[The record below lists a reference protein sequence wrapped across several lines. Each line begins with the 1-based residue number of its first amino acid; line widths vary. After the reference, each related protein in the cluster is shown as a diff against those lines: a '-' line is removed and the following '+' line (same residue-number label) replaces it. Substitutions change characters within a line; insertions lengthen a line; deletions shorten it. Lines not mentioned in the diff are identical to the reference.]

1 MTVESMATRP
11 VESMTPMST
20 GPRSERNPTP
30 ADAACSVLTG
40 TRLGQLSDRGAV
52 GAVAPARRRVVG
64 PARAIPVAI
73 RPPVVDPD
81 DITRPGGRIGGSPH
95 AEPRRIADHPR
106 ARDGAAADDA
116 A

>member
-40 TRLGQLSDRGAV
+40 TRLGQLSDRRGV
-52 GAVAPARRRVVG
+52 GAVAPGASPGRWALRERYPWPSGRRSSTLTTS
-64 PARAIPVAI
+64 PAPV
-73 RPPVVDPD
+73 
-81 DITRPGGRIGGSPH
+81 GGSGGGPH

-106 ARDGAAADDA
+106 ARDGAAADD
-116 A
+116 